1 MIEDQK
7 LSLNTYRRSKLLL
20 FAYFLFVST
29 SPVHEPTRLSCN

>member
-20 FAYFLFVST
+20 FAYFLFVS